1 MNQQK
6 ALAKAAKTLMSMG
19 PVNHERPKKPT
30 KKDLQR
36 KFKMRVDRKGKPSI
50 QEVE

>member
-1 MNQQK
+1 MNK
-6 ALAKAAKTLMSMG
+6 AILAKVARALMSMG
-19 PVNHERPKKPT
+19 PVNHERPKNPT

-50 QEVE
+50 REVG